1 MKTLLLSLLTSC
13 LLIIS
18 ALGQD
23 KTDEKKWTIDP
34 EIGDTIYS
42 EAVIISTIEDITPRS
57 SMIIINPLKFLLFYN
72 ISYFHKISD
81 DAVIGG
87 GIQMPTLSDI
97 EGFGLNAEVRFHPSG
112 KNLRGFYF
120 APNVSYNY
128 LSSDGSNESVSI
140 TSVGGLIGWQ
150 WFPGDQFAMGLGIG
164 VDYYFFSGDD
174 NGEDFSR
181 INGTAPALRFD
192 IGYAW

>member
-1 MKTLLLSLLTSC
+1 MKTLLLTLLTSC
-13 LLIIS
+13 LLVFS
-18 ALGQD
+18 AFGQD
-23 KTDEKKWTIDP
+23 RTDETRIAVDT
-34 EIGDTIYS
+34 ETGDT
-42 EAVIISTIEDITPRS
+42 VITESVIVSLTEDITPRS
-57 SMIIINPLKFLLFYN
+57 GMIIINPLKFLLFYN

-81 DAVIGG
+81 GAVVGG
-87 GIQMPTLSDI
+87 GIQIPTLSGVN
-97 EGFGLNAEVRFHPSG
+97 GFGVNAEVRFHPSG

-120 APNVSYNY
+120 APNFSYNN
-128 LSSDGSNESVSI
+128 LSGDDEGDESVSI

-174 NGEDFSR
+174 DDFSDLD
-181 INGTAPALRFD
+181 GKAPLLRFD